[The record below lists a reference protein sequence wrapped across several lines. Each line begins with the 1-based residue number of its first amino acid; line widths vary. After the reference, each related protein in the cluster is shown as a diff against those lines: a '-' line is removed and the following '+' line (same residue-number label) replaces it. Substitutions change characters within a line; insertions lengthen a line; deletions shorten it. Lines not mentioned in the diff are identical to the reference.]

1 MKRFLPIILIAL
13 SFLLA
18 SMLNVYP
25 LGFSFAS
32 YRPMVLMLVL
42 CFWAMYQLNLVGV
55 GVAFLVGLLA
65 DLLFDTHLGH
75 QALCAVLMVFFIRVA
90 TIYTKRL
97 TLMSAWL
104 LTMVA
109 LFLYTSVL
117 WFLQSFGQ
125 EGMTQFG
132 FGSLIVSIVL
142 FPLVWWVLSYS
153 LQKIDPS
160 GNLS

>member
-1 MKRFLPIILIAL
+1 MKRFLPIVAIAL
-13 SFLLA
+13 SFVLA

-25 LGFSFAS
+25 LGFAFAS
-32 YRPMVLMLVL
+32 YRPMVLMSVL

-97 TLMSAWL
+97 TLISAWL
-104 LTMVA
+104 LASGA
-109 LFLYTSVL
+109 LFLYTTIL
-117 WFLQSFGQ
+117 WVLQSFGQ
-125 EGMTQFG
+125 TGMIGFG
-132 FGSLIVSIVL
+132 IGSLITSIL
-142 FPLVWWVLSYS
+142 IFPPIWWLLSYA
-153 LQKIDPS
+153 LQKIDPN
-160 GNLS
+160 GHLS